1 MVAALRR
8 RECRQSQRADRSR
21 SGTYEGADNASKS
34 PSVTVADGLNSCLD
48 KERVLKF
55 SRLIAASGSPI
66 VLAVSCFAA
75 SGSAVAQALPE
86 PQNVLQL
93 SATGTVEV
101 QQDLL
106 SIRLSTTRD
115 GTDAA
120 AVQSQLKTALD
131 AALTEARRNAQPGQ
145 LDVRTG
151 NFSLSPR
158 YTKEGK
164 ISGWQGSTELVLEGR
179 DFPRIT
185 QTAGRISTLGIGGIG
200 FALSREERAKVE
212 VQAQTIAIDNFKQK
226 AVELAKNF
234 GFAGYTL
241 REVSVNANEG
251 GPIQPRMMAAQ
262 AKSFSADSPVPVEAG
277 KTTVIVNVSGSV
289 QLN

>member
-1 MVAALRR
+1 MI
-8 RECRQSQRADRSR
+8 SR
-21 SGTYEGADNASKS
+21 S
-34 PSVTVADGLNSCLD
+34 
-48 KERVLKF
+48 
-55 SRLIAASGSPI
+55 IAAS
-66 VLAVSCFAA
+66 AA
-75 SGSAVAQALPE
+75 SSMLALVTFSGAVVAQTLPE
-86 PQNVLQL
+86 PQNILQL
-93 SATGTVEV
+93 SASGTVEV

-106 SIRLSTTRD
+106 SIRLTTTRD
-115 GTDAA
+115 AADAA
-120 AVQSQLKTALD
+120 TVQTQLKAALD

-164 ISGWQGSTELVLEGR
+164 INGWQGSTELVLEGR

-200 FALSREERAKVE
+200 FGLSREERAKVE

-226 AVELAKNF
+226 AVELARGF

-262 AKSFSADSPVPVEAG
+262 AKSFSADAAVPVEAG
-277 KTTVIVNVSGSV
+277 KTTVVVNVSGAV
-289 QLN
+289 QLK